1 MMLKKEKKEE
11 LVAFGEQ
18 LYEMRKRSHLTQMQ
32 MAELLDIDRRQ
43 VSRYETGEAE
53 MGALL
58 YAKMQDALSVKI
70 DDQLNEM
77 LQLWG
82 ALSSERKTQLLD
94 LAKVMKRAEDKK

>member
-1 MMLKKEKKEE
+1 MLKKEKEEE
-11 LVAFGEQ
+11 LIAFGEQ
-18 LYEMRKRSHLTQMQ
+18 LFEMRKRSHLTQMQ
-32 MAELLDIDRRQ
+32 MAEILDIDRRQ
-43 VSRYETGEAE
+43 ISRYETGEAE

-70 DDQLNEM
+70 DDQLNDM

-94 LAKVMKRAEDKK
+94 LAKVMKQADDKK

>member
-1 MMLKKEKKEE
+1 MLKKEKKEE
-11 LVAFGEQ
+11 LITFGEQ

-32 MAELLDIDRRQ
+32 MAEILDIDRRQ
-43 VSRYETGEAE
+43 ISRYETGEAE

-70 DDQLNEM
+70 DDQLNDM

-94 LAKVMKRAEDKK
+94 LAKVMKQADDKK

>member
-1 MMLKKEKKEE
+1 MLKKEKKDE
-11 LVAFGEQ
+11 LVSFGVH

-32 MAELLDIDRRQ
+32 MAEILDIDRRQ

-70 DDQLNEM
+70 DDRLDEL

-82 ALSSERKTQLLD
+82 VLSSESKMQLLD
-94 LAKVMKRAEDKK
+94 LAKVMKKADDTK